1 MGSQVPVWIPI
12 LVAFFGLSGVVVT
25 QVLASRREARRLRE
39 ESEREERR
47 WRRER
52 DARTYEARSAAYAQL
67 VSAFEAFD
75 MAMYSARLARLRG
88 LDLDPAD
95 VAELREVRGKV
106 RESFGPAV
114 LLAPEEVR
122 RLIQEAGEPRFRH
135 VEALLATDA
144 DKGAL
149 RSEWDEGQRQ
159 YRLLRRHMRIDLGLD
174 AEAVEDIDR
183 DSAARRAKWA

>member
-1 MGSQVPVWIPI
+1 MPVWIPI
-12 LVAFFGLSGVVVT
+12 LVAVLGLSGVVVT

-39 ESEREERR
+39 EAEREERR

-67 VSAFEAFD
+67 VTAFETFD
-75 MAMYSARLARLRG
+75 MVMYPARAARLRG

-95 VAELREVRGKV
+95 AAELREVRGKV

-114 LLAPEEVR
+114 LLAPEDVR

-135 VEALLATDA
+135 FEALLATDA
-144 DKGAL
+144 DKDAL
-149 RSEWDEGQRQ
+149 HSDWDEGQHQ
-159 YRLLRRHMRIDLGLD
+159 YRLLRRQMRIDLGLD
-174 AEAVEDIDR
+174 AEAVEDIER
-183 DSAARRAKWA
+183 DSVARRAKWT